1 MAGLGTLALTGA
13 LLCAGCSDV
22 ISSQTMSRGADSV
35 AKSEAISSSDEPSW
49 DSTTVNSSASDGGE
63 VEASEADE
71 TRRIYDGSLALD
83 TTAFDDTVAAVRDAA
98 GDGYVDSEDMRRGL
112 DDRREATLVLRVPEA
127 TFTDVMERLRGL
139 ADVYVQSDRA
149 SAQDVTEQTLTLESE
164 LEVAR
169 QALIRLQGLLEA
181 ATTVDEQ
188 LSVLDRIDAQEREV
202 ARLEDAIEF
211 YDDATT
217 YSRITVTV
225 REVDALGERANDDFG
240 SRVLAAVEGGGLTFV
255 GLLAALVLLV
265 IGLWPVLLIAGVVI
279 GIVWWH
285 KRKRKAGAKAAPDA
299 GADVSADAVPKPPA
313 EVSGDTETPEDV
325 DADA

>member
-225 REVDALGERANDDFG
+225 REVDALGEAANDDFG
-240 SRVLAAVEGGGLTFV
+240 SRVLAAVEGGGLAFV

-265 IGLWPVLLIAGVVI
+265 IGLWPVLLVAGVIV
-279 GIVWWH
+279 GIVVW
-285 KRKRKAGAKAAPDA
+285 RKRKTGAKAVIDA
-299 GADVSADAVPKPPA
+299 DADVSADAVPKPPA
-313 EVSGDTETPEDV
+313 EVSGDTETPEGADM
-325 DADA
+325 DA

>member
-1 MAGLGTLALTGA
+1 MAGLGTLALAGA

-22 ISSQTMSRGADSV
+22 ISSQTMSRGADGM
-35 AKSEAISSSDEPSW
+35 AKSEAISASDEPSW
-49 DSTTVNSSASDGGE
+49 DSTTTNSSASDGGD

-98 GDGYVDSEDMRRGL
+98 GEGYVDSEDMRRRL

-139 ADVYVQSDRA
+139 AGVYVQSDRV
-149 SAQDVTEQTLTLESE
+149 STQDVTEQTLTLESE

-169 QALIRLQGLLEA
+169 QALTRLQGLLEA

-255 GLLAALVLLV
+255 GLVAALVLLV
-265 IGLWPVLLIAGVVI
+265 IGLWPVLLVAGVII
-279 GIVWWH
+279 GIVWW
-285 KRKRKAGAKAAPDA
+285 RKRKTGAKAARDADAGAKADA
-299 GADVSADAVPKPPA
+299 TPKPPA
-313 EVSGDTETPEDV
+313 EVSGATEVSEGADT
-325 DADA
+325 DA